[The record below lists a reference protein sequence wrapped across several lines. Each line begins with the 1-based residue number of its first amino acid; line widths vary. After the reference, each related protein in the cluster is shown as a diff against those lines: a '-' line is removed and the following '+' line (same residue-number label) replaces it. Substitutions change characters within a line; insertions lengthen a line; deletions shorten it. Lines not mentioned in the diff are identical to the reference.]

1 MTGKPTRIAMI
12 SPFQLRMRRGVE
24 RFNWDLAAALARRGV
39 QVDLWVWGSPKPVNW
54 GSPPDGVRL
63 RRVPYIRW
71 YMARWASFWY
81 RRWQGASYDHILLAF
96 ADYGEGAALRGYPG
110 LFSIVF
116 HFPFDEVPH
125 RYASFQSH
133 GLATRAFRLIAPSQ
147 YVADGVQTA
156 FSRDALVIPHGVD
169 FQRFVPDLAARAA
182 VRTEYG
188 VSADAPILITLA
200 ALELRKG
207 IHFVIRALPGLV
219 QRFPNLQ
226 YWVLG
231 EGRDRAAIEAE
242 IAALDLGRHVR
253 LFGAHD
259 GVERFLNA
267 ADVSVLLSW
276 GEAFGLTLIESM
288 ACGLPVVAADH
299 SPFTEIIRPEYGALV
314 DPEASDKV
322 AAALA
327 NLLENP
333 ARRAEYGKAGR
344 AAVESRYNWDRTAEL
359 FLDALELT

>member
-24 RFNWDLAAALARRGV
+24 RFNWDLAGALARHGV
-39 QVDLWVWGSPKPVNW
+39 QVDLWVWGYPGAVDW
-54 GSPPDGVRL
+54 GIPPAGVRL

-71 YMARWASFWY
+71 YMARWVSFWY
-81 RRWQGASYDHILLAF
+81 RRWLRDSYDHILLAF

-110 LFSIVF
+110 SFSIVF

-133 GLATRAFRLIAPSQ
+133 GLATRAFRLIAPSH

-169 FQRFVPDLAARAA
+169 FQRFAPDPA
-182 VRTEYG
+182 VRAVVRAELGIDSDT
-188 VSADAPILITLA
+188 PILITLA
-200 ALELRKG
+200 ALEMRKG
-207 IHFVIRALPGLV
+207 IHFVVRALPELI

-242 IAALDLGRHVR
+242 IAAAGMGDHVR
-253 LFGAHD
+253 LFGAQD
-259 GVERFLNA
+259 RVERFLNA
-267 ADVSVLLSW
+267 ADVSVLLAW
-276 GEAFGLTLIESM
+276 GEAFGLMLIESM
-288 ACGLPVVAADH
+288 AVGLPVIAADH
-299 SPFTEIIRPEYGALV
+299 SPFTDIVQPEYGVLV
-314 DPEASDKV
+314 DPENPSAV

-333 ARRAEYGKAGR
+333 ARRAECGKAGR
-344 AAVESRYNWDRTAEL
+344 AAVESRYNWDRTAKL